1 MTKEEARNNM
11 VDYYTRYLAVAQ
23 GIVRAGSFG
32 EKDLNL
38 TPQALT
44 EIIQHTLAIGLVIGG
59 FDIIVPDER
68 VAATAAREYFNIY
81 LDQVSQFIQIDVN
94 A

>member
-1 MTKEEARNNM
+1 MTKEEARNKM
-11 VDYYTRYLAVAQ
+11 VDYYTNYLTVAQ
-23 GIVRAGSFG
+23 GLVRVG
-32 EKDLNL
+32 EAKDINL

-81 LDQVSQFIQIDVN
+81 LDQVSQFIQIDVK

>member
-1 MTKEEARNNM
+1 M
-11 VDYYTRYLAVAQ
+11 VNYYTNYLTVAQ

-44 EIIQHTLAIGLVIGG
+44 EVIQHTLAVGLVLGG
-59 FDIIVPDER
+59 LDTFIPNEQIF
-68 VAATAAREYFNIY
+68 ATVTREYFKIY
-81 LDQVSQFIQIDVN
+81 LDQVSQFIPIDVTN